1 MFGSNFRPFST
12 RRRSRS
18 LTPPPPSQDVGLA
31 DEPGIPSITELPSRI
46 PSVRA
51 AELAAIRE
59 SRAPQAGDAAAGPRI
74 RMTES
79 ADWTGINPNPIVP
92 RAPQNPAYDD
102 RGNDAGL
109 AHQAQI
115 PLGMRRAR
123 LVCESCGMAR
133 GQNPWCDGC
142 RECREW
148 ELLMFP
154 LPPGWEWASYWAR
167 VLDRYPRAFESES
180 SPSHLPKGGG
190 KGRDQE
196 PSCHC
201 LRWRRSRE
209 DWPTMCVCESMPGN
223 GSGDLWVNTDTKKK
237 TAPRKAKEGKQWE
250 AAKGQWSTGRPGGAD
265 PSPAGA
271 PSAGPALPVQRPQS
285 MVESPGPAAI
295 QPPPP
300 PSEWTGKWSRW

>member
-1 MFGSNFRPFST
+1 MYKSTARREREPCQRVSFRCPACSAQKRRAANQGAHQYQHAMASLNGRALYPSNVVVSATWLPLLEEIVRS
-12 RRRSRS
+12 RISRSRS
-18 LTPPPPSQDVGLA
+18 RARSRISHREILA
-31 DEPGIPSITELPSRI
+31 APDAANAAKPLEPGLDFG
-46 PSVRA
+46 
-51 AELAAIRE
+51 AIR
-59 SRAPQAGDAAAGPRI
+59 
-74 RMTES
+74 
-79 ADWTGINPNPIVP
+79 
-92 RAPQNPAYDD
+92 
-102 RGNDAGL
+102 
-109 AHQAQI
+109 
-115 PLGMRRAR
+115 
-123 LVCESCGMAR
+123 
-133 GQNPWCDGC
+133 
-142 RECREW
+142 
-148 ELLMFP
+148 
-154 LPPGWEWASYWAR
+154 
-167 VLDRYPRAFESES
+167 
-180 SPSHLPKGGG
+180 

-237 TAPRKAKEGKQWE
+237 TAPRKAEEGKQWE

-300 PSEWTGKWSRW
+300 PSKWTGKWSRW